1 MIIIAGLFGR
11 HRRMQQQTMNK
22 LQSVTKDVSTLS
34 HSALE

>member
-11 HRRMQQQTMNK
+11 LRRMQQQTMNK
-22 LQSVTKDVSTLS
+22 LPAVTKNVSTLS